1 MGNKPTGIF
10 ASDARIQQQSRLIHS
25 SSWSIPVPVRFLRFL
40 YNKYFLTAVAFV
52 VFMAFFDQNDWFS
65 QKERQAQLNE
75 VTENIAFLNRQID
88 TLDRE
93 YDALMHDR
101 QALERYA
108 RERYRMK
115 RDSEDLYIVEKK

>member
-1 MGNKPTGIF
+1 
-10 ASDARIQQQSRLIHS
+10 
-25 SSWSIPVPVRFLRFL
+25 VRFLRFL

-65 QKERQAQLNE
+65 QKERQSQLNE

-88 TLDRE
+88 TLDQE
-93 YDALMHDR
+93 YDALMRDPV
-101 QALERYA
+101 ALERYA

-115 RDSEDLYIVEKK
+115 RDSEDLYIVEQK

>member
-1 MGNKPTGIF
+1 
-10 ASDARIQQQSRLIHS
+10 
-25 SSWSIPVPVRFLRFL
+25 VRFLRFL

-52 VFMAFFDQNDWFS
+52 VFMGFFDQNDWFS
-65 QKERQAQLNE
+65 QKERQSQLNE

-88 TLDRE
+88 TLDQE
-93 YDALMHDR
+93 YDALMRDPV
-101 QALERYA
+101 ALERYA